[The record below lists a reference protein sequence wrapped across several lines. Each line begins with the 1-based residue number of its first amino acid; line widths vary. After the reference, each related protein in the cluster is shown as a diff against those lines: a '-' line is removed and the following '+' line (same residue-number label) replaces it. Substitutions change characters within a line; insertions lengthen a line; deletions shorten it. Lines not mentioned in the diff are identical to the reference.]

1 MISFSTEF
9 PINDDK
15 SIEDVL
21 DIACEWITGS
31 PHTKIPADALLNLIK
46 QPEGNFQTTNKQE
59 KIITGHANLSDY
71 EIAGFRY
78 IKLQKDIE
86 WTTTIVTFKTPSQHL
101 VSIQVS
107 REALNTAKSLPE
119 SKKPIFVKQVI
130 ERLGGGMDGHI
141 PVSNK
146 PYVLSDG
153 EESIAA
159 NLIIGNANSSLP
171 IVYISIGFDGSHI
184 IDGNKLSKLL
194 SGMAHV
200 IVEPSREFSFKVKG
214 LASSRNVYG
223 GTVGIYWPDSTAR
236 KSYYF
241 SEECNTP
248 ELVLEAIE
256 RDIRTALA
264 NRRQKTYCSWL
275 HLQECIS
282 KARYAQLKSS
292 YEQLNKGSKEVEE
305 FVQAFDSELKTKQDN
320 LNEAEREIARLTMEL
335 QKYVANQRG
344 LEKGLLCHGEE
355 QDFYEFE
362 ISNFVLNALSDAVTN
377 SVADSRKKHVLQ
389 DLLEHNQINPRTE
402 AIREEIKGL
411 FKSGVDL
418 DSKTKNTL
426 TRLGFSISED
436 GKHYKLVFQSDGRY
450 TFVTSKTSSDHRAG
464 KNLTSDINK
473 RLF

>member
-9 PINDDK
+9 PIEDNK
-15 SIEDVL
+15 SVGDVL
-21 DIACEWITGS
+21 AIACEWITGG
-31 PHTKIPADALLNLIK
+31 PRTEVPKDALLDLVK
-46 QPEGNFQTTNKQE
+46 QPEGRFDINNE
-59 KIITGHANLSDY
+59 HIVTGLANLADY

-78 IKLQKDIE
+78 IRLQNEIE

-107 REALNTAKSLPE
+107 CEALNTANSLPI
-119 SKKPIFVKQVI
+119 SKKPVFVKQII
-130 ERLGGGMDGHI
+130 EQLGGGMDGHI
-141 PVSNK
+141 PVADK

-153 EESIAA
+153 EEDIAA
-159 NLIIGNANSSLP
+159 NLIVGNANSSLP

-200 IVEPSREFSFKVKG
+200 VVEPSREFSFKVKG

-256 RDIRTALA
+256 RDIRVALT

-282 KARYAQLKSS
+282 KVRYEQLKSS
-292 YEQLNKGSKEVEE
+292 YEQLNKGSKEVDE
-305 FVQAFDSELKTKQDN
+305 FVKAFDSELNAKKNKLED
-320 LNEAEREIARLTMEL
+320 AEREISQLTREL
-335 QKYVANQRG
+335 QKYVVNQRG
-344 LEKGLLCHGEE
+344 QENGLLCYGKE
-355 QDFYEFE
+355 QDFYESE
-362 ISNFVLNALSDAVTN
+362 INNFVLNALNEAIIN
-377 SVADSRKKHVLQ
+377 SVDDSRKKHVLH
-389 DLLEHNQINPRTE
+389 DLLTHNKQNNRTAE
-402 AIREEIKGL
+402 EIREEIKSI

-418 DSKTKNTL
+418 DAKTKNTL

-436 GKHYKLVFQSDGRY
+436 GKHYKLVFQNDGRY
-450 TFVTSKTSSDHRAG
+450 TFSTSKTSSDHRAG

-473 RLF
+473 KLF